1 MKIAYCSLLLLFSF
15 ATVAFAQGRTADQ
28 IREEV
33 KSAGFGQSITVE
45 YDTDSNTTRIRGVS
59 ENFPQSEARRAGVR
73 AINFAAGVIAAGNGL
88 KKSANEFLFSFWI
101 LAEKPQFAEEKSVE
115 FVLGSE
121 SFLAS
126 DFRYA
131 ARPRDKMEYI
141 NISLSRIQLEKIA
154 TASAVGARIGSEM
167 FTFTPQ
173 QRRLLLELL
182 KITDI
187 E

>member
-1 MKIAYCSLLLLFSF
+1 MKVVFCFLIFLFSF
-15 ATVAFAQGRTADQ
+15 ATAAFAQGKTADQ

-59 ENFPQSEARRAGVR
+59 ENFSPAEARRAGVR
-73 AINFAAGVIAAGNGL
+73 AINFAAGVIAPGNGL
-88 KKSANEFLFSFWI
+88 KRKADEFLFSFWI
-101 LAEKPQFAEEKSVE
+101 LAEKPQFTEGKSVE

-121 SFLAS
+121 SFEAS
-126 DFRYA
+126 GFRYA

-141 NISLSRIQLEKIA
+141 NISLSRSQLEKIA
-154 TASAVGARIGSEM
+154 KVSAVGVRIGSKM

-182 KITDI
+182 EITGI